1 MVMNKNPFGVS
12 WGLMIKA
19 MTILP
24 LIICCVLIIVVLTN
38 RSVEAS
44 IDFDWRAYP
53 ARSGVCNGDGLQV

>member
-1 MVMNKNPFGVS
+1 MNKYPFGVS

-44 IDFDWRAYP
+44 IDFDWRGYS